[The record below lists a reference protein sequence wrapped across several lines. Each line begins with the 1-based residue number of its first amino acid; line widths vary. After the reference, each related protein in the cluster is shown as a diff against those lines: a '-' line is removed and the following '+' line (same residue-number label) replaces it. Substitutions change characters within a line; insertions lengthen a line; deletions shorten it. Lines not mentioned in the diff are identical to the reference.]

1 MSEKQSGLEALASAL
16 ESLSDEDVRYVAEAL
31 RKIDVRALADALV
44 ELSKN
49 ADALVEA
56 VRLFKALKDSG
67 ALATLEGLLEIGDEL
82 FNAAA
87 RPEIMKSLGNMMM
100 LVYMLSLFDNAL
112 LMRMA
117 ETVPKCFQESMK
129 AMEKTEKGMGL
140 RDLLSLMRSPEM
152 AALLNA
158 MVAVS
163 RCMRAGSG
171 E

>member
-1 MSEKQSGLEALASAL
+1 MSERQSGLEALAGAL
-16 ESLSDEDVRYVAEAL
+16 ESLSDEDVRYIAEAL
-31 RKIDVRALADALV
+31 KKIDVRALADALV
-44 ELSKN
+44 ELSRN

-67 ALATLEGLLEIGDEL
+67 ALATIEGLLEIGDEL

-112 LMRMA
+112 MMKMA
-117 ETVPKCFQESMK
+117 EAVPKCVQESVK
-129 AMEKTEKGMGL
+129 TMEETEKGMGL

-158 MVAVS
+158 MVAMS
-163 RCMRAGSG
+163 RCIRSG
-171 E
+171 KS